1 MRGTSARS
9 YADGSGSLKSRKLGA
24 AWVLCGLALMVSTL
38 LPSAGVFASSG
49 EKGANSSSSDSSD
62 NRNAS
67 TRKPRTVPYWS
78 SSFTDPTNG
87 VTYPFTMVG
96 SDPRLRQSTT
106 VDTMIVPLSF
116 TFVAGA
122 QDLTALQI
130 PPLNYFPTTQAVTM
144 NGADN
149 VADTIASPIFT
160 PTDFPISSDTGVQF
174 GDAFARAQFG
184 KVGTGYHVILGRPR
198 VAKTVTIHVPETQGV
213 AVLSPGNVMVG
224 RVDSTWFKEQLAAL
238 IDDMNLK
245 PTTLP
250 IFLTNNVVLYSGDY
264 LHLSLGGH
272 GAGSP
277 ASNAPVSLKGKEKI
291 RTFVFA
297 AYLTPNG
304 LSRNPAISDIQALSH
319 EIAEWI
325 DNPFGINV
333 VQPYQIP
340 TAPGACSSDLETG
353 DVLAGVSFPM
363 PRNPDLA
370 AGLVWHPQDEA
381 FLNWFARDG
390 ENPALAPAKGRYTY
404 MGPSIFGIG
413 VPTPTGAIFPYAAF
427 GHAAQAC

>member
-1 MRGTSARS
+1 
-9 YADGSGSLKSRKLGA
+9 
-24 AWVLCGLALMVSTL
+24 VLCGLALLVSTL

-62 NRNAS
+62 NGNAS

-78 SSFTDPTNG
+78 SSFKDPTNK

-96 SDPRLRQSTT
+96 SDPTLGQSTT

-122 QDLTALQI
+122 QDVSVLEALA
-130 PPLNYFPTTQAVTM
+130 PNYFPTALAATM

-160 PTDFPISSDTGVQF
+160 PTDFSSDTGVQF

-184 KVGTGYHVILGRPR
+184 KVGTGYHVILGQPR
-198 VAKTVTIHVPETQGV
+198 VAETVSIQVPESEGV
-213 AVLSPGNVMVG
+213 AVLSPAHVLVG

-250 IFLTNNVVLYSGDY
+250 IFLTNNVGLYSGGNY
-264 LHLSLGGH
+264 LPPFCCSLGGH

-277 ASNAPVSLKGKEKI
+277 ASNAPISLDGKDKI

-297 AYLTPNG
+297 TYLTPNG
-304 LSRNPAISDIQALSH
+304 FSRNPSLSDIHALSH
-319 EIAEWI
+319 EVAEWI

-340 TAPGACSSDLETG
+340 TPPGVPEACSAALETG
-353 DVLAGVSFPM
+353 DPLVGVGIPVAGT
-363 PRNPDLA
+363 A
-370 AGLVWHPQDEA
+370 AGFSWHPQDEL

-390 ENPALAPAKGRYTY
+390 EDPGLAPKLLITPDGHLVHQYTFAGP
-404 MGPSIFGIG
+404 MGGPFA
-413 VPTPTGAIFPYAAF
+413 AIP
-427 GHAAQAC
+427 QAC

>member
-9 YADGSGSLKSRKLGA
+9 YEDGSGSLKSRKLGV
-24 AWVLCGLALMVSTL
+24 AWVLCGLALLASTL

-49 EKGANSSSSDSSD
+49 EQGANSSSSDSSD
-62 NRNAS
+62 NGNAS

-78 SSFTDPTNG
+78 SSFTDPTNR

-96 SDPRLRQSTT
+96 SDPTLGQSTT

-122 QDLTALQI
+122 QPVSVLDVLAPNYVPTAL
-130 PPLNYFPTTQAVTM
+130 AATM

-160 PTDFPISSDTGVQF
+160 PTDFPVSSDTGVQF

-184 KVGTGYHVILGRPR
+184 KVGTYHVILGQPR
-198 VAKTVTIHVPETQGV
+198 VAETVSIQVPESEGV
-213 AVLSPGNVMVG
+213 AVLSPAPAPANVLVG
-224 RVDSTWFKEQLAAL
+224 RVDSSWFKARLAAI

-250 IFLTNNVVLYSGDY
+250 IFLTNNVGLYSDGNY
-264 LHLSLGGH
+264 LPPFCCSLGGH

-277 ASNAPVSLKGKEKI
+277 ASNAPISLEGKDKI

-304 LSRNPAISDIQALSH
+304 FSRNPAISDIQALSH

-340 TAPGACSSDLETG
+340 TPPGAPEACSAALETG
-353 DVLAGVSFPM
+353 DPLVGKAVPV
-363 PRNPDLA
+363 PRNPSA
-370 AGLVWHPQDEA
+370 SAGLSWHPQDEL
-381 FLNWFARDG
+381 FLNWFARNG
-390 ENPALAPAKGRYTY
+390 EDQGLAPKPLRYTFAGP
-404 MGPSIFGIG
+404 MGGPFA
-413 VPTPTGAIFPYAAF
+413 AIPL
-427 GHAAQAC
+427 AC

>member
-9 YADGSGSLKSRKLGA
+9 YKDGSGSLKSRKLGA
-24 AWVLCGLALMVSTL
+24 AWVLCGLALLVSTL
-38 LPSAGVFASSG
+38 LPSAGVFAASG

-62 NRNAS
+62 NGNAS

-78 SSFTDPTNG
+78 SSFKDPTNR

-96 SDPRLRQSTT
+96 SDPTHGQSTT
-106 VDTMIVPLSF
+106 VDTMIIPLSF
-116 TFVAGA
+116 TFVGGA
-122 QDLTALQI
+122 QDVSVLNI
-130 PPLNYFPTTQAVTM
+130 PPAHFPPNGYVATAQNATM

-184 KVGTGYHVILGRPR
+184 KVGTGYHVILGQPR
-198 VAKTVTIHVPETQGV
+198 VAETVSIQVPESLGV

-224 RVDSTWFKEQLAAL
+224 RVDSTWFKDQLAAL

-277 ASNAPVSLKGKEKI
+277 ASNAPISLEGKDKI

-304 LSRNPAISDIQALSH
+304 LSPNPAISDILALSH

-340 TAPGACSSDLETG
+340 TPPGAPEACSAALETG
-353 DVLAGVSFPM
+353 DPLVGVAVPV
-363 PRNPDLA
+363 PRTP
-370 AGLVWHPQDEA
+370 GFFWHPQDEL

-390 ENPALAPAKGRYTY
+390 EAPGLAPKPHQYTFAGP
-404 MGPSIFGIG
+404 MGGPFA
-413 VPTPTGAIFPYAAF
+413 AIP
-427 GHAAQAC
+427 QAC

>member
-9 YADGSGSLKSRKLGA
+9 HEDWSGSLKSRKLGV
-24 AWVLCGLALMVSTL
+24 AWVLCGLALLVSTL

-62 NRNAS
+62 NGNAS

-96 SDPRLRQSTT
+96 SDPSLGRSTT
-106 VDTMIVPLSF
+106 VDTMIVPLRF
-116 TFVAGA
+116 KFVAGD
-122 QDLTALQI
+122 QNVSVLNI
-130 PPLNYFPTTQAVTM
+130 SPLNYYPKALSVSM

-149 VADTIASPIFT
+149 VADTVASPIFT

-184 KVGTGYHVILGRPR
+184 KVGTGYHVILGQPR
-198 VAKTVTIHVPETQGV
+198 VAKTVTIHVPQTEGV
-213 AVLSPGNVMVG
+213 AVLNPVGVLLG
-224 RVDSTWFKEQLAAL
+224 RVDSTWFRGRLAEV
-238 IDDMNLK
+238 IDDMKLK

-250 IFLTNNVVLYSGDY
+250 IFLTNNVGLYSDGNY
-264 LHLSLGGH
+264 LHCCTVGGH

-277 ASNAPVSLKGKEKI
+277 ASDAPISLAGKNKI
-291 RTFVFA
+291 RTFVYA
-297 AYLTPNG
+297 AYLTPNTFRTPPYVG
-304 LSRNPAISDIQALSH
+304 LSDINSLSH

-325 DNPFGINV
+325 DNPFGINL

-340 TAPGACSSDLETG
+340 TAPPGACASDLETG
-353 DVLAGVSFPM
+353 DVLSGVWFSM
-363 PRNPDLA
+363 PGNPNPA
-370 AGLVWHPQDEA
+370 AGHVWHPQDEV

-390 ENPALAPAKGRYTY
+390 EDPGLAPAPGLYTY
-404 MGPSIFGIG
+404 AGSMTTGIG
-413 VPTPTGAIFPYAAF
+413 GPYAAF
-427 GHAAQAC
+427 GHNAQAC